1 MAESYEL
8 EPIGPYR
15 VQLRPAPSHEVYA
28 SAAPARTAS
37 EIPVSVL
44 RSRRAP
50 EPAATDV
57 SFRRFLFAPM
67 DGCLTRLAAWA
78 DDSTPN
84 RVGRSR
90 LVLEPPLS
98 PNPARCR
105 LRVLL
110 HRPLRPR
117 VRMELRIEPSC
128 APFGTQLTLRPL
140 GEVRSGRR
148 YFREGNAVL
157 NYVEDLLEDDPSAER
172 RPSQSGNV

>member
-15 VQLRPAPSHEVYA
+15 VQLRPAPSQEVYA
-28 SAAPARTAS
+28 SATPTRTAP

-50 EPAATDV
+50 EPPATDV

-67 DGCLTRLAAWA
+67 DECLARLADWA
-78 DDSTPN
+78 DGSPSKC
-84 RVGRSR
+84 VGRSR
-90 LVLEPPLS
+90 VVVEPPLL

-110 HRPLRPR
+110 HRPLRSR
-117 VRMELRIEPSC
+117 VRMELRIEQSC
-128 APFGTQLTLRPL
+128 APFGTQLTLRPVD
-140 GEVRSGRR
+140 EVRTGRR

-157 NYVEDLLEDDPSAER
+157 NCVEDLLEDDLSAT
-172 RPSQSGNV
+172 GHT